1 MQAPRLPSMFK
12 IQKNKQFTFST
23 RYYDERKERL
33 SKLKE
38 GKSVEIKFKSDRNSG
53 MNKGRTGRT
62 FRLVT
67 VLFILLIFAYLILK

>member
-12 IQKNKQFTFST
+12 SQKNKQFTFST
-23 RYYDERKERL
+23 RYYDESKERL

-53 MNKGRTGRT
+53 MNKGRT

-67 VLFILLIFAYLILK
+67 VLFILLVFAYLILK